1 MDGDHVYCIRGI
13 SRFPDIDNYVTFV
26 WLLKTY
32 QIDRTGAGLFDLTL
46 TQLDVNTQLYLRRTF
61 GCQLNSRSRHK
72 YCVASKERLLGPGL
86 N

>member
-61 GCQLNSRSRHK
+61 GFVFIFIDCD
-72 YCVASKERLLGPGL
+72 RLFPFLGL
-86 N
+86 LTT